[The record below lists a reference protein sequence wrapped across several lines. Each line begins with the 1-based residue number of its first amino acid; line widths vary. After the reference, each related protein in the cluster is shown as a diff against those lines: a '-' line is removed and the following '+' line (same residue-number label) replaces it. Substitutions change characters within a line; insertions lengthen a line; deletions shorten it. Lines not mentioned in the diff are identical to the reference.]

1 MCLCMCKRAVLPILH
16 LLCQLQVQRRALT
29 RRAQGLGSDDPSV
42 TVFHESP
49 ASASTPSPSGGG
61 RLHASLQGVAE
72 SPPRGKHAPQQLLVP
87 SVSLPL
93 FFRFLALACSFSCS
107 PHTLIHS
114 HAPIHTLTSP
124 HAHTHTRTHTRTQTH
139 TLYTLICTLHTCA
152 YDVPF
157 CSLDRYLLHSVCL
170 QRFPHYARFSLSFI
184 STTRAR

>member
-1 MCLCMCKRAVLPILH
+1 MCKRMRAVLPILH

-72 SPPRGKHAPQQLLVP
+72 SPPLGKHAPKQLLVP
-87 SVSLPL
+87 AVLLPL
-93 FFRFLALACSFSCS
+93 SFRFLALACSFSCS
-107 PHTLIHS
+107 PHTLIYT
-114 HAPIHTLTSP
+114 HAPIHTLTHP
-124 HAHTHTRTHTRTQTH
+124 HAHTHTNT
-139 TLYTLICTLHTCA
+139 YTLICTLHTCV

-157 CSLDRYLLHSVCL
+157 CPFNRYLMHSVCL
-170 QRFPHYARFSLSFI
+170 QWFPHLRAPLFLS
-184 STTRAR
+184 SAQSELDELYRARQLPV